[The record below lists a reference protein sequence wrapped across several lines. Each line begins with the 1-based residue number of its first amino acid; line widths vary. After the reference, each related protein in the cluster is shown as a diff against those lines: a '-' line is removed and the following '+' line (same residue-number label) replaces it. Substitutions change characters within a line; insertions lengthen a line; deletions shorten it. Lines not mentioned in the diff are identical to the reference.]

1 MRRRAER
8 LFPHIQGICKSK
20 RLDPDHHRPARKQG
34 GRESALF
41 TRRLPRYSSPVPAK
55 SKPSPPKPGN
65 LFAVVGSD
73 DGQVREEA
81 LKLYN
86 ELTGGHDDG
95 FTHETV
101 DGIAD
106 NAESAYEICASTV
119 QSLLTMPM
127 FGGDKVVWLRN
138 ANFLGDTVT
147 GRAKRT
153 ESGVESL
160 LGTLE
165 SGLPTGVTFL
175 LTAQGI
181 DKRRSFWKFIEKHA
195 EVRAFDRIDT
205 SREGWEE
212 QVAALVHT
220 RARELDLMFTP
231 DALQLFVMLAGE
243 QTRQIDNELEKLDL
257 FLGRGRREVSEDDVR
272 LLVPLSR
279 AAVVFEIGRALQT
292 GHAARAI
299 QLVDQQL
306 AADES
311 AIGIMRA
318 SIIGVVRNLFMARLI
333 IDRFKAPT
341 GNYSAFASALNR
353 LPEADRAWLPQKK
366 DGSGV
371 NVYPI
376 FLCAA
381 NARNFELDAL
391 TGVMEST
398 LAADRA
404 LVTTGLDH
412 RLVLHRLIV
421 EIAAARRDPRR
432 RSRTHDHAT
441 A

>member
-1 MRRRAER
+1 M
-8 LFPHIQGICKSK
+8 QSG
-20 RLDPDHHRPARKQG
+20 
-34 GRESALF
+34 LF
-41 TRRLPRYSSPVPAK
+41 TRRLPSLAFCVPAK
-55 SKPSPPKPGN
+55 AKSATPKPGN
-65 LFAVVGSD
+65 IFAVVGSD

-81 LKLYN
+81 LKLHN
-86 ELTGGHDDG
+86 QLTGGLDDG
-95 FTHETV
+95 FTHETI

-106 NAESAYEICASTV
+106 NAESAHAICSATV
-119 QSLLTMPM
+119 QSLLTLPM

-138 ANFLGDTVT
+138 ANFFGDNVT

-160 LGTLE
+160 LATLE
-165 SGLPTGVTFL
+165 KGVPEGVKFL
-175 LTAQGI
+175 LTAHGI
-181 DKRRSFWKFIEKHA
+181 DKRRSFWKFIEKNA
-195 EVRAFDRIDT
+195 VVSSFDRIDT
-205 SREGWEE
+205 SRDGWED
-212 QVAALVHT
+212 QVAALIHK
-220 RARELDLMFTP
+220 RASELELTFTP
-231 DALQLFVMLAGE
+231 DALQLFIMLAGE

-257 FLGRGRREVSEDDVR
+257 YLGRERREITEDDVR

-306 AADES
+306 SADES

-341 GNYSAFASALNR
+341 GNYNGFAGALNR

-371 NVYPI
+371 NVFPI
-376 FLCAA
+376 FICVA
-381 NARNFELDAL
+381 NAQNFDLDAL
-391 TGVMEST
+391 LGVMEST
-398 LAADRA
+398 LIADRA

-421 EIAAARRDPRR
+421 EIAAARRDPRQR
-432 RSRTHDHAT
+432 ARKPARAN